1 MKHYVQFNDR
11 QTNTKNICTKFHGKI
26 LKMSFLK
33 NEKHTPKWAQK
44 YPKMA
49 LNKDKNYVKTIVV
62 TITVSTDASLNMTR
76 LRI

>member
-1 MKHYVQFNDR
+1 
-11 QTNTKNICTKFHGKI
+11 
-26 LKMSFLK
+26 MSFLK
-33 NEKHTPKWAQK
+33 NEKHTPKWAKK

-62 TITVSTDASLNMTR
+62 TITVSIDASLNMTR

>member
-1 MKHYVQFNDR
+1 
-11 QTNTKNICTKFHGKI
+11 
-26 LKMSFLK
+26 MSLLK

-62 TITVSTDASLNMTR
+62 TITVSIDASLNMTR